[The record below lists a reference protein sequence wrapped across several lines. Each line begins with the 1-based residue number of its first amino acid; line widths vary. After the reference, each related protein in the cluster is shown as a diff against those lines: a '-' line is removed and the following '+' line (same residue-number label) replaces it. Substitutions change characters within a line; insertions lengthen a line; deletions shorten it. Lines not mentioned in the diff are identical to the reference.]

1 MASAISSDK
10 ALENFSVK
18 NQVAASFNRFTTAPL
33 YCVHGSSIS
42 LSFNATADTPSFFW
56 LLCTAYG
63 TGWSVSW
70 NQNANIDVDQRNCAY
85 QTGRTGHDHIIWRF
99 RIYGTA
105 VRWIYA
111 SARMGIRVLPVYEL
125 LCGCESAPV
134 RVDLFVAAKKRRCP
148 FFNSVMARQ
157 SNSL

>member
-111 SARMGIRVLPVYEL
+111 SARMGIRVLRVYEL

-148 FFNSVMARQ
+148 FFNSVMAK
-157 SNSL
+157 